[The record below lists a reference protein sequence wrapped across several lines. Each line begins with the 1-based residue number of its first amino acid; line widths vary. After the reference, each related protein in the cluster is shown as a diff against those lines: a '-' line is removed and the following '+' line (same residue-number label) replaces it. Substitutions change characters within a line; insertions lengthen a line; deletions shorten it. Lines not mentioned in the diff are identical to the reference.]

1 MKKIVSFLLLLALL
15 CSLAACAS
23 QEASESTAAL
33 DAAADSAVPDDADA
47 DTTLYI
53 ASIADMTTMDVA
65 QTTADYFVPN
75 NIFDR
80 LFEVKVLEDGSS
92 EIVNSVCESY
102 TVSDDGL
109 TYSMKLREGITF
121 SNGSALT
128 AEDVKYTFVRLLTAG
143 GVNDDIPL
151 EVVGAE
157 ALENGE
163 ADDLEGIA
171 VTGDYTL
178 EITLAA
184 PNAGFT
190 AELTS
195 PSMSIVDQETMEAV
209 QNFGLD
215 PADTIGS
222 GPYII
227 TEWVAN
233 DHCTLVRNENYWG
246 EKPSVKVVVRKI
258 VPDPSTQNLMFQNG
272 ELDIIDL
279 DYQDSSIVAS
289 TYKTAYADGLV
300 SAARVGITYVAM
312 NENNEYLQDVRVRKA
327 IQMAIDRQ
335 TLLDSILGGDGVLEN
350 GVIPSGV
357 WGYNPDL
364 APITYDPEGAK
375 TLLAET
381 GYENISFELSFDSS
395 SSSTTEMAYQ
405 LIQQD
410 LEKVGIHVELKSYDE
425 SAWLDLRKS
434 GEMDSFIATW
444 TMDYNDPAN
453 IMATF
458 FGSADKSAI
467 RSINYYNTDVMARVS
482 AASGIV
488 DDDARMAEYQALE
501 EKIVVDDAA
510 WVPLYAKTHLF
521 AVSDKIADFVPHW
534 AGYSDFFVRDVTLK

>member
-1 MKKIVSFLLLLALL
+1 MKKITALLLALVL
-15 CSLAACAS
+15 ALSLGACAARNGGS
-23 QEASESTAAL
+23 PSETGPASSEGGS
-33 DAAADSAVPDDADA
+33 D
-47 DTTLYI
+47 TLYI
-53 ASIADMTTMDVA
+53 ASVADMTTMDVA

-80 LFEVKVLEDGSS
+80 LFEVEVQPDGSS
-92 EIVNSVCESY
+92 KIVESVCESY
-102 TVSDDGL
+102 TVSPDGL
-109 TYSMKLREGITF
+109 TYSMKIREGIQF
-121 SNGSALT
+121 SNGSPLT

-151 EVVGAE
+151 EVAGAE
-157 ALENGE
+157 ALQAGE
-163 ADDLEGIA
+163 ADDLAGI
-171 VTGDYTL
+171 VVQDDYSL
-178 EITLAA
+178 DITLSA

-195 PSMSIVDQETMEAV
+195 PSMGIVDKETMETV
-209 QNFGLD
+209 KNFGLE

-233 DHCTLVRNENYWG
+233 DHYTLVRNENYWG
-246 EKPSVKVVVRKI
+246 EKPDVKTVVKKI
-258 VPDPSTQNLMFQNG
+258 IPDSSTQNLMFQKG

-279 DYQDSSIVAS
+279 DYQDSAIVAD
-289 TYKTAYADGLV
+289 TYKTKYADSLV
-300 SAARVGITYVAM
+300 SAPRVGITYMAL
-312 NENNEYLQDVRVRKA
+312 NENNEFLSDVRVRKA
-327 IQMAIDRQ
+327 IQMAVNRDVMVQ
-335 TLLDSILGGDGVLEN
+335 GVLSGDGVLEN
-350 GVIPSGV
+350 GVIPSGI

-364 APITYDPEGAK
+364 PALTYDPEGAK
-375 TLLAET
+375 ALLAET
-381 GYENISFELSFDSS
+381 GFENISFELAFDSS
-395 SSSTTEMAYQ
+395 SSSSTEMAYQ

-410 LEKVGIHVELKSYDE
+410 LAAVGIQAEIKSYDE

-434 GEMDSFIATW
+434 GEMDAFVGTW

-458 FGSADKSAI
+458 FGSADKTAI
-467 RSINYYNTDVMARVS
+467 RSINYYDADAMARVA

-488 DDDARMAEYQALE
+488 DDGERMAEYQALE
-501 EKIVVDDAA
+501 EKIVVEDAA

-521 AVSDKIADFVPHW
+521 AVSGKVESFVPHW